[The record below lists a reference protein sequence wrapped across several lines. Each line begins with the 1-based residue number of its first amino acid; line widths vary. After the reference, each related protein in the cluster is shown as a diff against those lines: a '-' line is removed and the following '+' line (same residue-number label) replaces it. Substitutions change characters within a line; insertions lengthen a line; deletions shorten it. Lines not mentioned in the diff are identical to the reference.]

1 MNMKALFTAIASSTL
16 ALTLA
21 FGSAKAAEN
30 DNNTKENTKVETV
43 EVTQVSNPTATKV
56 NSRYKTTAS
65 LNLRSDASTNS
76 TVKTTVS
83 SGTVVKAS
91 AKKTINNKTWYKV
104 SVNGKQGWMSGDYL
118 SKTSK
123 SITKAS
129 ASNDSGSDIVD
140 QALKYIGIAYRY
152 GGTTTSGF
160 DCSGFTQYVFK
171 QQGKSLTR
179 TSRSQ
184 RSETRYTSNPQ
195 AGDLVFFTQGG
206 GSIDHVAIYMGDGK
220 IVHAAGSQVQVQSI
234 NNGYWNRYLHSY
246 GTLN

>member
-1 MNMKALFTAIASSTL
+1 
-16 ALTLA
+16 
-21 FGSAKAAEN
+21 
-30 DNNTKENTKVETV
+30 
-43 EVTQVSNPTATKV
+43 
-56 NSRYKTTAS
+56 
-65 LNLRSDASTNS
+65 
-76 TVKTTVS
+76 
-83 SGTVVKAS
+83 
-91 AKKTINNKTWYKV
+91 
-104 SVNGKQGWMSGDYL
+104 MSGAYL

-123 SITKAS
+123 SVTKAS

-140 QALKYIGIAYRY
+140 QALKYIGIPYRY

-171 QQGKSLTR
+171 QQGKSITR

-246 GTLN
+246 GTFN